1 MAKVRERELIFRAF
15 ISVILKSGQLQ
26 EIVVAADIRLS
37 LEQKMDRYM
46 HTCIIHVC
54 TEPGRPHTYRN
65 TMERVICLVGMD

>member
-37 LEQKMDRYM
+37 LEQKMDRCM
-46 HTCIIHVC
+46 HTCVIYVC
-54 TEPGRPHTYRN
+54 TEPGRPRTYRN
-65 TMERVICLVGMD
+65 TMERVICSVGMD